1 MATKLFDTDNVR
13 VDSTPQDHQNRPG
26 HKEKDW
32 FSGNGYDLNV
42 RPGTKVYSLTD
53 GKVISNN
60 WSPATPNVYGNRVQ
74 IDTGNDTLYYT
85 HIRSNVKVGQDIKK
99 GDLIGTVERWGE
111 NPAGSHLHIA
121 SKNRDVGNYVDFKTW
136 SIVGASQSPSG
147 DKTPE
152 KGEEP
157 ETPTSTSKP
166 KTALDAF
173 SDAYF
178 NKVTYPMIFAA
189 LPGLAK
195 ESRLM
200 EQINRIKNLM

>member
-42 RPGTKVYSLTD
+42 RPNTKVYSLTD

-121 SKNRDVGNYVDFKTW
+121 SKNRDVRNYVD
-136 SIVGASQSPSG
+136 ASQSPLG
-147 DKTPE
+147 DKNPE

-157 ETPTSTSKP
+157 ETPKP
-166 KTALDAF
+166 KTAFDAF